1 MSELLQVGITVYSS
15 VPCVFSTN
23 IYQTTTTSIG
33 RDSSYNT
40 AGEMQLY
47 ATY

>member
-23 IYQTTTTSIG
+23 IYQTTTSIG